1 MPVNLESQVAN
12 SKLQESAAGAIRREE
27 FEKRPHSADR
37 GPGTGNLG
45 LQITDLR
52 KAFESP
58 TGERVDV
65 LRGTSFS
72 ASEGETV
79 AITGA
84 SGAGKSTLLHLIGG
98 LEAGDHGSILLGRFS
113 IDRAEAAALAR
124 FRNAQLGFIF
134 QFHHLLPDLSAAE
147 NVALPLMIARTGRR
161 EAMHRS
167 IKALED
173 FGLGGRAAYPVGH
186 LSGGE
191 QQRVAV
197 CRALISAPRL
207 VLADEPTGNLDS
219 STGEEIGKFLVS
231 YARDYQAIVIL
242 ATHNERLA
250 HLCLRVLRL
259 RDGRVYQS

>member
-1 MPVNLESQVAN
+1 MPVNLESQIARP
-12 SKLQESAAGAIRREE
+12 KLQMGAAGAMRREE
-27 FEKRPHSADR
+27 FGKKLQSADL
-37 GPGTGNLG
+37 GLGTENLG
-45 LQITDLR
+45 LRLTDLR

-65 LRGTSFS
+65 LRGASLS
-72 ASEGETV
+72 ASAGETV

-98 LEAGDHGSILLGRFS
+98 LEAADHGSILLGQFY
-113 IDRAEAAALAR
+113 IDRAEPAALAR
-124 FRNAQLGFIF
+124 FRNGQVGFIF

-161 EAMHRS
+161 EAMQRS
-167 IKALED
+167 IRALEE
-173 FGLGGRAAYPVGH
+173 FGLGGRAAHLVGH

-197 CRALISAPRL
+197 CRALIGAPPL

-231 YARDYQAIVIL
+231 YARDHQAIVIL

-250 HLCLRVLRL
+250 HLCLRALRL
-259 RDGRVYQS
+259 RDGRVFQS

>member
-12 SKLQESAAGAIRREE
+12 PKLQMSASGAIRREG
-27 FEKRPHSADR
+27 FEKKLQAADQELR
-37 GPGTGNLG
+37 TRNVRLK
-45 LQITDLR
+45 ITDLR

-58 TGERVDV
+58 TGERVEV
-65 LRGTSFS
+65 LRGASLS
-72 ASEGETV
+72 ASEGEAV

-98 LEAGDHGSILLGRFS
+98 LEAADHGSILLGQFS
-113 IDRAEAAALAR
+113 IDRAEPAALAR
-124 FRNAQLGFIF
+124 FRNGQVGFIF

-161 EAMHRS
+161 EAMHRA
-167 IKALED
+167 IRVLEES
-173 FGLGGRAAYPVGH
+173 GLGGRAAHPVGH

-191 QQRVAV
+191 QQRVAF
-197 CRALISAPRL
+197 CRALISAPPL

-231 YARDYQAIVIL
+231 YARDHQAIVIL
-242 ATHNERLA
+242 ATHNESLA
-250 HLCLRVLRL
+250 HLSHRVLLL